1 MKLLNDF
8 QVYWKD
14 TLVCCLNVVALSGC
28 MSALAELT
36 VGIALFEKPVFAQSK
51 IIPDNSLGAESSGVV
66 PFDSFGLPVDVI
78 NRGAIRQTNLFHS
91 FQEFNVGEGRDVYF
105 VNPSN
110 NIQNIIARVTGQ
122 NRSDIFGTLGIFN
135 ATGVTSNP
143 NLFLMNPNGIVFGKN
158 ASLDVPAS
166 FVGTTAN
173 GIQFGNQG
181 VFSATNPEA
190 PPLLTVNPSALLFN
204 QINKNAAIQNNSV
217 ARAGT
222 DPAGLKTFGLRVPDG
237 KSLLLV
243 GGNVNINDGELNA
256 YGGRIELGGLAESGN
271 VNLFIDGDNLKL
283 TFPEN
288 VTRADVSLT
297 NQAFVLVQGA
307 DGGNI
312 AVNAQNINVLGN
324 SQIIAGIAE
333 GIGTPESQAG
343 DITLNATGVIQLKD
357 GGVIGNRLFE
367 NATGEAGD
375 INITTNSLELSSGGQ
390 ISTST
395 FGQGN
400 AGNILIQAGDRVA
413 IDGRNVDSEGFRSG
427 IFSSVQQN
435 AQGNAGDIVISTKV
449 LDVSNAGTLQTVTFG
464 IGDAGNIKLE
474 AGDRISFKGSVSSEA
489 GGFLPGTNN
498 PADIPFGSR
507 AISDVAPGGRGKGGN
522 ITIST
527 NILEMSDSAQLQ
539 ARTLGTGDAGNIA
552 IQANER
558 ASINNSNILTG
569 TFGIQGKAGD
579 IRISTNTLEVSNR
592 AFISSSTARIID
604 ADTGIGDAG
613 NVNIEALNRV
623 FLNNSSISTTVGVN
637 EEISGQGKGG
647 DIRISTNALEMS
659 NNAELNSSTYGL
671 GNAGDVVVEAEK
683 SVELDSSNIFAGV
696 GETSI
701 SNGGNIRVKT
711 GFLSLKNEAYIS
723 AATAGYGR
731 SGNIDVNTERLVA
744 QDGAAIFSGTFDGSS
759 GAGGNLNIIA
769 SDSVEVTGTTA
780 DSNFATSIGT
790 KSFGSG
796 NAGNVSIDTKQLLV
810 TNGGTVQTETSGLGK
825 AGTLQINA
833 SDSVE
838 VVGTAPNES
847 FVSGISSENEGSG
860 GAGEINITTGRLITQ
875 NRGQIAAGT
884 RSGDTGNGADI
895 NIQARDRISLDYGG
909 GIFSD
914 ILTGAGGNGGNINID
929 TRLLS
934 VSNGALISTAS
945 IGRGKPGN
953 IKIHASDSVSFD
965 GKLELPSGIQSFA
978 GIDSTGKGGDIN
990 ITTGTMFITNGAE
1003 LNALTASKEPAGNI
1017 FLNIGG
1023 NLQISNGEITTQS
1036 LESSGGSINIT
1047 AKNIRLNSSS
1057 NIRSNVSD
1065 GSGGGGNITLLADS
1079 IFSSDDSD
1087 IFTFATSGKGGNITL
1102 TANSIIALNDSDIL
1116 AFSLDGQGG
1125 NITLNTPAFFGQ
1137 NYRPAPNSIDISTE
1151 RNDRV
1156 DINAS
1161 GAVSGVIS
1169 LPDTTFI
1176 QNSLTDLPQNAI
1188 DTNALIVNSCISRGS
1203 KRQENSFTITGSGAL
1218 RNSPGDVLIS
1228 AYTTGDV
1235 RSVEPTPRPWKK
1247 GDPIIEPQGLYRLPN
1262 GQLILSRSC

>member
-1 MKLLNDF
+1 MDKYLSLLLNA
-8 QVYWKD
+8 
-14 TLVCCLNVVALSGC
+14 VALSGC
-28 MSALAELT
+28 VSALAL
-36 VGIALFEKPVFAQSK
+36 LEKPAFAQSK

-66 PFDSFGLPVDVI
+66 PLDSVGFPIDVI
-78 NRGAIRQTNLFHS
+78 DGGAIRQGNLFHS
-91 FQEFNVGEGRDVYF
+91 FQEFNVGELRGVYF

-110 NIQNIIARVTGQ
+110 DIQNILARVTGQ
-122 NRSDIFGTLGIFN
+122 NRSEIFGTLGIFN

-143 NLFLMNPNGIVFGKN
+143 NLFLMNPNGILFGKN
-158 ASLDVPAS
+158 ANLDVPAS

-173 GIQFGNQG
+173 GIQFGDRG
-181 VFSATNPEA
+181 IFSATNPEA
-190 PPLLTVNPSALLFN
+190 PPLLTINPSALLFN
-204 QINKNAAIQNNSV
+204 QINKNAAIQNNSI
-217 ARAGT
+217 APAGT
-222 DPAGLKTFGLRVPDG
+222 DLAGFNALGLRVPDG

-243 GGNVNINDGELNA
+243 GGNVSMDGGQLNA

-271 VNLFIDGDNLKL
+271 VNLLFDGDNLKL
-283 TFPEN
+283 AFPEN
-288 VTRADVSLT
+288 VTHADVSLT

-312 AVNAQNINVLGN
+312 VVNAQNINVLGN

-343 DITLNATGVIQLKD
+343 DIILNATGVIQLKD
-357 GGVIGNRLFE
+357 GGAIGNRLLE
-367 NATGEAGD
+367 NATGEGGE

-413 IDGRNVDSEGFRSG
+413 IDARDIDSEGFRSG

-435 AQGNAGDIVISTKV
+435 AQGNGGDIVISTKV
-449 LDVSNAGTLQTVTFG
+449 LEVSNAGVLQTVTFG

-489 GGFLPGTNN
+489 GGFLPNTNN
-498 PADIPFGSR
+498 PANIPFGSR

-522 ITIST
+522 ISIST

-539 ARTLGTGDAGNIA
+539 ARTFGIGDAGNIA

-579 IRISTNTLEVSNR
+579 IRISTTNLELSNQTL
-592 AFISSSTARIID
+592 ISSSTARIID
-604 ADTGIGDAG
+604 GIAGIGDAG
-613 NVNIEALNRV
+613 NVNVEALNRV
-623 FLNNSSISTTVGVN
+623 TLNNSTIYTTVGLD

-659 NNAELNSSTYGL
+659 NNAEINSSTYGL

-701 SNGGNIRVKT
+701 SNGGNIRVQT
-711 GFLSLKNEAYIS
+711 GFLSIKNEAYIS
-723 AATAGYGR
+723 TATAGNGR
-731 SGNIDVNTERLVA
+731 GGNIDVNTERLVA
-744 QDGAAIFSGTFDGSS
+744 QDGSAIFSGTFDGSS
-759 GAGGNLNIIA
+759 GAGGNLNIVA
-769 SDSVEVTGTTA
+769 SDSLEVTGTTV

-790 KSFGSG
+790 RSFGSG
-796 NAGNVSIDTKQLLV
+796 NAGNLSIDTQRLLV

-825 AGTLQINA
+825 AGILQINA
-833 SDSVE
+833 SDSVAII
-838 VVGTAPNES
+838 GTAPNKS
-847 FVSGISSENEGSG
+847 FVSAISSENEGSG

-875 NRGQIAAGT
+875 NEGQITAGT

-895 NIQARDRISLDYGG
+895 NIQARDLISLDYDG

-914 ILTGAGGNGGNINID
+914 ILAGAGGNGGNINIS

-934 VSNGALISTAS
+934 VSNGAVISTAS
-945 IGRGKPGN
+945 IGKGKPGN
-953 IKIHASDSVSFD
+953 IKIDASDSVSFD
-965 GKLELPSGIQSFA
+965 GELNLPSGIQSFA
-978 GIDSTGKGGDIN
+978 GVDSTGKGGDIS
-990 ITTGTMFITNGAE
+990 ITTGTMSITNGAE
-1003 LNALTASKEPAGNI
+1003 LNALSGSKEPAGNI
-1017 FLNIGG
+1017 FLDIGG
-1023 NLQISNGEITTQS
+1023 NLQISNGKITTQAFQ
-1036 LESSGGSINIT
+1036 SSGGSINIT
-1047 AKNIRLNSSS
+1047 AKNIRLNGTSD
-1057 NIRSNVSD
+1057 ITSNVSD
-1065 GSGGGGNITLLADS
+1065 GSGGGGNVTLLADS

-1087 IFTFATSGKGGNITL
+1087 IFTFASSGKGGNITL
-1102 TANSIIALNDSDIL
+1102 TANSIIAFNDSDIL

-1137 NYRPAPNSIDISTE
+1137 NYSPAPNSIDISIE
-1151 RNDRV
+1151 GNNRV

-1161 GAVSGVIS
+1161 GAISGVIS

-1176 QNSLTDLPQNAI
+1176 QNSLTELSPNVI
-1188 DTNALIVNSCISRGS
+1188 DTNALIANSCIARANQ
-1203 KRQENSFTITGSGAL
+1203 RQENSFMITGSGAL
-1218 RNSPGDVLIS
+1218 TPNRPGVLVS
-1228 AYTTGDV
+1228 TYTTGEV
-1235 RSVEPTPRPWKK
+1235 RSVEATSRPWKK

-1262 GQLILSRSC
+1262 GRLILSRSC